1 MSNACF
7 LILVACLWIVSC
19 TVIKCFE
26 GTCYYQGTE
35 KMTYDDAVVYC
46 RETGGVL
53 TSIHSSGE
61 DQFLRNTFVNGWI
74 GFSDAKVEGVW
85 EWEDGSSVDF
95 LNWESGKP
103 DNSRGIQHS
112 AVLAWDYP
120 AWDDQKGAYP
130 MLPICKKIPTMSP
143 TKNPTG
149 NPTPMP
155 TMSPTTKNPTGNP
168 TLMPTMS
175 PTEKPT
181 GNPTPMPTMSPT
193 TKNPT
198 GNPTP
203 MPTMSP
209 TKKPTGNPTPMPTT
223 APTLYPTLKVNL
235 SSDDGGCA
243 DTTRTDGDYFI
254 LIGVL
259 VTLIVLSFV
268 LALCVLFLF
277 VKLDRAKKRISS
289 LNVMQQTTPG
299 NNQL

>member
-19 TVIKCFE
+19 TGTKCFE

-35 KMTYDDAVVYC
+35 TMTYDDAVVYC
-46 RETGGVL
+46 GETGGVL
-53 TSIHSSGE
+53 TSVHSSGE
-61 DQFLRNTFVNGWI
+61 DQFLRDTFTNGWI

-85 EWEDGSSVDF
+85 EWEDGSSIDF

-103 DNSRGIQHS
+103 DNSGGIQHY

-130 MLPICKKIPTMSP
+130 MFPICKKLPTMSP

-149 NPTPMP
+149 NPTRMP
-155 TMSPTTKNPTGNP
+155 TMSPTT
-168 TLMPTMS
+168 
-175 PTEKPT
+175 
-181 GNPTPMPTMSPT
+181 
-193 TKNPT
+193 NPT

-223 APTLYPTLKVNL
+223 APTLYPTLKVNV

-243 DTTRTDGDYFI
+243 DTTRTDRDYFI

-277 VKLDRAKKRISS
+277 VKLDRAKKRVSS
-289 LNVMQQTTPG
+289 LKVMQQTTPG